1 MKIKKIPLAL
11 DNMMDD
17 DVGIVVELSLLLT
30 SRRKF
35 VLFSILYVHLKK
47 YMKEKMK
54 IICSL

>member
-47 YMKEKMK
+47 NMKEKMK
-54 IICSL
+54 IVYSL

>member
-47 YMKEKMK
+47 NMKEKMK
-54 IICSL
+54 IVCSL